1 MPTLGKKTLRKHNV
15 YGLTPS
21 VAFANSILT
30 LPEGK
35 RQDIMAELEKL
46 VSEWP
51 LEVIKSR
58 KDEGKMVLAAGLQE
72 DIPAIID
79 NLSGLGVETNIKMDD
94 LTKIPF

>member
-1 MPTLGKKTLRKHNV
+1 MNKYAKRFVISGLKLRRTSFDTWMTFAAKLG
-15 YGLTPS
+15 
-21 VAFANSILT
+21 
-30 LPEGK
+30 
-35 RQDIMAELEKL
+35 DDD
-46 VSEWP
+46 SEWP

-72 DIPAIID
+72 DIPAMID